1 MSGKLFEDLTEVYDA
16 LVDWPRR
23 LAREEP
29 FYRRWFQRCDAR
41 RVLDT
46 ACGTGHHAA
55 LFHRWGLTVEA
66 ADLSEAMIERA
77 RGRYGEPPGLRWA
90 VRSFDQPCAAD
101 EPFDAAICAGNSL
114 ALACDRSTVQRALQ
128 RMFEA
133 VRPAGLVV
141 VHLLNLW
148 RLPDGPC
155 VWQKCQRVTRPPD
168 EVLAVKGVHR
178 SGRRGFVDLVVTDL
192 AGRPKMITE
201 SVPLLGL
208 EAEDLA
214 GLALAAGASSVEF
227 FGGYEDEP
235 YARQTSVDLIMVAQ
249 KSQHRTR

>member
-1 MSGKLFEDLTEVYDA
+1 MSGKLFDDLTEVYEA

-29 FYRRWFQRCDAR
+29 FYRRWFQRCDVH

-55 LFHRWGLTVEA
+55 MFHRWGLTVQG
-66 ADLSEAMIERA
+66 ADLSTAMIAQA
-77 RGRYGEPPGLRWA
+77 RDRYGEPPGLRWA
-90 VRSFDQPCAAD
+90 VRSFDQPQGAD

-114 ALACDRSTVQRALQ
+114 ALAPDRPTVQRALQ
-128 RMFEA
+128 QMLAA

-141 VHLLNLW
+141 VHVLNLW

-155 VWQKCQRVTRPPD
+155 VWQKCQRVQRPPD

-178 SGRRGFVDLVVTDL
+178 NGQQGFVDLVVADL
-192 AGRPKMITE
+192 AAKPTILAE
-201 SVPLLGL
+201 SVPLLGF
-208 EAEDLA
+208 EADELA
-214 GLALAAGASSVEF
+214 QAICAAGAADVEC

-235 YARQTSVDLIMVAQ
+235 YDRQTSVDLILVAR
-249 KSQHRTR
+249 K